1 MAASA
6 ALHGDLFVA
15 RLSRVLF
22 SVAVEGLA
30 RCACTLCFPFSGA
43 RQRPLVSS
51 WKRGGFAAPFAF
63 ARGIWYL
70 MRVFG
75 L

>member
-6 ALHGDLFVA
+6 ALHDGLPVA
-15 RLSRVLF
+15 RLARVLF
-22 SVAVEGLA
+22 SVL
-30 RCACTLCFPFSGA
+30 RFLFSGA
-43 RQRPLVSS
+43 RQRPFVSS